1 MLVVYHRGDLAS
13 IDGCMLAKP
22 YRSHRMKLLTTRSR
36 CIAFALSLSSAVGAV
51 AMQPTAQPAADAIYT
66 GGPIITMNDAAPRAE
81 AVAIKDGTIIAVGT
95 KAEVEK
101 FKAAGTTI
109 IDLAGK
115 TMLPGFID
123 GHGHVFTTG
132 IQAASANL
140 LPAPDG
146 EGNSIAKIQEI
157 LREYAKTDASR
168 KFNMILGF
176 GYDDA
181 QIAEKRHPTRQ
192 DLDAVST
199 DVPILLIHQSCHLGA
214 MNSKALELAGITAD
228 TKDPQ
233 GGVIRREAD
242 GKTPNGVLEETAF
255 MSYAMAIFPKL
266 NAEQFAQLAVMGQD
280 LYIQHGYT
288 TAQEGRAT
296 GPAHNSFAKLA
307 EAGQMKVDVVSYM
320 DMIFTD
326 EPPEMRTP
334 WHSTTYTNRYR
345 IGGVKLNLDGSI
357 QGKTGYLTQPYK
369 VPPPGA
375 ATNYRGYET
384 LPDKVIAAKVDKAYA
399 NGWQVLAHCN
409 GDAAIDQYIS
419 AVRDAVAKHGKADRR
434 SVTIHAQMARMDQL
448 DAMKELGI
456 IPSLFGMHCFY
467 WGDWHRDETIGPVR
481 AEKISPANS
490 ALRRG
495 MIFTQHHDSP
505 VAQPSAIRILS
516 SVVTRRTR
524 SGDILGADE
533 RIGVNDALKSLT
545 IWGAYQHFEEKTKG
559 SLEVGKVADFVVLS
573 ADPFAVDIEDLD
585 ELTVVETIKAGKSIY
600 RADANAT
607 KVGTSTPRQLPQ
619 LAGIQWNKPA
629 TDEGSQLPPRGIYAD
644 AQPMHLC
651 GCSGCALGHIV
662 TMGTRAVPLAR

>member
-1 MLVVYHRGDLAS
+1 MNVR
-13 IDGCMLAKP
+13 
-22 YRSHRMKLLTTRSR
+22 TRSR
-36 CIAFALSLSSAVGAV
+36 SILAALLCSLFGMVGDV
-51 AMQPTAQPAADAIYT
+51 RSQTADAIYT

-81 AVAIKDGTIIAVGT
+81 AVAIKDGKIIAVGT

-101 FKAAGTTI
+101 FKAAGTTT

-123 GHGHVFTTG
+123 AHGHVFTTG

-157 LREYAKTDASR
+157 LREYAKTEVSR
-168 KFNMILGF
+168 KFNLILGF

-192 DLDAVST
+192 ELDEVST
-199 DVPILLIHQSCHLGA
+199 DVPILIIHQSCHLGV
-214 MNSKALELAGITAD
+214 MNTKALELAKITAE

-255 MSYAMAIFPKL
+255 MAYAMAIFPRL
-266 NAEQFAQLAVMGQD
+266 NAEQLAQLAVMGQD
-280 LYIQHGYT
+280 LYITHGFT

-296 GPAHNSFAKLA
+296 GPAHGSFVRLA
-307 EAGQMKVDVVSYM
+307 EAGQMKVDVVSYL
-320 DMIFTD
+320 DMVFTD
-326 EPPEMRTP
+326 DPPEMKTP
-334 WHSTTYTNRYR
+334 WYSRTYKSGYR
-345 IGGVKLNLDGSI
+345 IGGIKLNLDGSI

-409 GDAAIDQYIS
+409 GDAAIDQFIS
-419 AVRDAVAKHGKADRR
+419 AVRDAVAKHGAADRR
-434 SVTIHAQMARMDQL
+434 SVIIHAQTARMDQL
-448 DAMKELGI
+448 DSMKALGV
-456 IPSLFGMHCFY
+456 IPSFFGMHCFY
-467 WGDWHRDETIGPVR
+467 WGDWHREETLGAVR
-481 AEKISPANS
+481 AEKISPAQS

-495 MIFTQHHDSP
+495 IVFTQHHDSP
-505 VAQPSAIRILS
+505 VAQPSAIRVLS

-533 RIGVNDALKSLT
+533 RIGVTDALKSLT
-545 IWGAYQHFEEKTKG
+545 IWGAYQHFEEATKG

-573 ADPFAVDIEDLD
+573 QDPYAVDIEDLD
-585 ELTVVETIKAGKSIY
+585 ELSVVETIKGGKSVY
-600 RADANAT
+600 TAGAKPRADAAH
-607 KVGTSTPRQLPQ
+607 RLPA
-619 LAGIQWNKPA
+619 LPDMDWSGGDTRPPA
-629 TDEGSQLPPRGIYAD
+629 RGIYAY
-644 AQPMHLC
+644 AQPMRPC
-651 GCSGCALGHIV
+651 GCAGCTLGHIV
-662 TMGTRAVPLAR
+662 TMGRREVAFGR

>member
-1 MLVVYHRGDLAS
+1 
-13 IDGCMLAKP
+13 
-22 YRSHRMKLLTTRSR
+22 
-36 CIAFALSLSSAVGAV
+36 
-51 AMQPTAQPAADAIYT
+51 
-66 GGPIITMNDAAPRAE
+66 MNDATPRAQ
-81 AVAIKDGTIIAVGT
+81 AVAVKDGKIIAVGT
-95 KAEVEK
+95 TQDIEK
-101 FKAAGTTI
+101 FKAPTTNT

-115 TMLPGFID
+115 TLLPGFID
-123 GHGHVFTTG
+123 AHGHVFTTG
-132 IQAASANL
+132 IQAASANI

-157 LREYAKTDASR
+157 LREYAKSDASK
-168 KFNMILGF
+168 KFNLILGF

-192 DLDAVST
+192 ELDEVSK
-199 DVPILLIHQSCHLGA
+199 DIPILIIHQSCHLGA
-214 MNSKALELAGITAD
+214 MNSKALELAKITAD

-255 MSYAMAIFPKL
+255 MAYAMAIFPKL

-280 LYIQHGYT
+280 LYITHGFT
-288 TAQEGRAT
+288 TTQEGRAT
-296 GPAHNSFAKLA
+296 GPAHTSFVKLA

-320 DMIFTD
+320 DFIFTD
-326 EPPEMRTP
+326 EPPEMKTP
-334 WHSTTYTNRYR
+334 WYSRTYKNGYR

-357 QGKTGYLTQPYK
+357 QGKTGYLAQPYK

-399 NGWQVLAHCN
+399 NGWQVLAHAN

-434 SVTIHAQMARMDQL
+434 SVTIHAQTSRMDQL
-448 DAMKELGI
+448 DSMKELGI
-456 IPSLFGMHCFY
+456 IPSFFGMHCFY
-467 WGDWHRDETIGPVR
+467 WGDWHRDETLGAVR
-481 AEKISPANS
+481 AEKISPAQS

-505 VAQPSAIRILS
+505 VAQPSAIRVLS

-533 RIGVNDALKSLT
+533 RISVNDALKSLT
-545 IWGAYQHFEEKTKG
+545 LWGAYQHFEEKEKG
-559 SLEVGKVADFVVLS
+559 SLETGKVADFVVLS

-585 ELTVVETIKAGKSIY
+585 ELTVVETIKNGKSIY
-600 RADANAT
+600 KAGAKPSKIGAN
-607 KVGTSTPRQLPQ
+607 SLHQLPQ
-619 LAGIQWNKPA
+619 LAGMKWDEPA
-629 TDEGSQLPPRGIYAD
+629 AEAARQRPRRGIAGY
-644 AQPMHLC
+644 AQPTKPC
-651 GCSGCALGHIV
+651 GCAGCTLGHIV
-662 TMGTRAVPLAR
+662 TMGQREVALSTP

>member
-1 MLVVYHRGDLAS
+1 MRSRFTQSLALVVA
-13 IDGCMLAKP
+13 I
-22 YRSHRMKLLTTRSR
+22 
-36 CIAFALSLSSAVGAV
+36 SLGAV
-51 AMQPTAQPAADAIYT
+51 PDASATQPASTVTADAIYA

-81 AVAIKDGTIIAVGT
+81 SIAIKDGVILAVGA
-95 KAEVEK
+95 KADVEK
-101 FKAAGTTI
+101 FRGAGTKT

-115 TMLPGFID
+115 ALLPGFID

-157 LREYAKTDASR
+157 LREYAKSETSK
-168 KFNMILGF
+168 KFNLILGF

-192 DLDAVST
+192 ELDEVSK
-199 DVPILLIHQSCHLGA
+199 DIPILIIHQSCHLGV
-214 MNSKALELAGITAD
+214 MNSKALELAKITAD

-242 GKTPNGVLEETAF
+242 GKTPSGVLEETAF
-255 MSYAMAIFPKL
+255 MAYAMAIFPRL
-266 NAEQFAQLAVMGQD
+266 NAEQLAQLAVMGQD
-280 LYIQHGYT
+280 LYITHGFT
-288 TAQEGRAT
+288 TAQEGRAS
-296 GPAHNSFAKLA
+296 GPAHSSFVRLA
-307 EAGQMKVDVVSYM
+307 EAGQMKVDVVSYL
-320 DMIFTD
+320 DMVFTD
-326 EPPEMRTP
+326 DPPEMKTP
-334 WHSTTYTNRYR
+334 WYSRTYTNGYR

-384 LPDKVIAAKVDKAYA
+384 LPDKVIAAKVEKAYA

-409 GDAAIDQYIS
+409 GDAAIDQFIS
-419 AVRDAVAKHGKADRR
+419 AVRDAVAKHGAAERR
-434 SVTIHAQMARMDQL
+434 SVIIHAQTARMDQL
-448 DAMKELGI
+448 DSMKALGV
-456 IPSLFGMHCFY
+456 IPSFFGMHCFY
-467 WGDWHRDETIGPVR
+467 WGDWHRDETLGAVR
-481 AEKISPANS
+481 AEKISPAQS

-505 VAQPSAIRILS
+505 VAQPSAIRVLS

-533 RIGVNDALKSLT
+533 RIGVTDALKSLT
-545 IWGAYQHFEEKTKG
+545 IWGAYQHFEERTKG

-573 ADPFAVDIEDLD
+573 ADPYAVDIEDLD
-585 ELTVVETIKAGKSIY
+585 DLTVVETIKGGKSIFT
-600 RADANAT
+600 ANA
-607 KVGTSTPRQLPQ
+607 KANRAGASTPRQMPQ
-619 LAGIQWNKPA
+619 LAGMEWDEPSHDA
-629 TDEGSQLPPRGIYAD
+629 TQRPRRGIYAY
-644 AQPMHLC
+644 AQPMRPC
-651 GCSGCALGHIV
+651 GCAGCTLGHIV
-662 TMGTRAVPLAR
+662 TMGRREVAAVLE

>member
-1 MLVVYHRGDLAS
+1 MKRALPCVFTSLLL
-13 IDGCMLAKP
+13 CMLGAGP
-22 YRSHRMKLLTTRSR
+22 H
-36 CIAFALSLSSAVGAV
+36 SLA
-51 AMQPTAQPAADAIYT
+51 AQPADAIYS
-66 GGPIITMNDAAPRAE
+66 GGPIITMNDAAPRVE
-81 AVAIKDGTIIAVGT
+81 AVAIKDGKIVAVGT

-101 FKAAGTTI
+101 FKAAGTKT

-115 TMLPGFID
+115 AMLPGFID

-157 LREYAKTDASR
+157 LREYAKTETSK

-192 DLDAVST
+192 DLDEVST
-199 DVPILLIHQSCHLGA
+199 DIPILIIHQSCHLGA
-214 MNSKALELAGITAD
+214 MNSKALELAKITAD

-242 GKTPNGVLEETAF
+242 GKTPSGVLEETAF
-255 MSYAMAIFPKL
+255 MAYAMAIFPKL
-266 NAEQFAQLAVMGQD
+266 DAQGFAQLAVMGQEM
-280 LYIQHGYT
+280 YIAHGYT

-296 GPAHNSFAKLA
+296 GPAHGSFVRLA
-307 EAGQMKVDVVSYM
+307 EAGQMKVDVVAYM

-326 EPPEMRTP
+326 EPPEMKTQWYSR
-334 WHSTTYTNRYR
+334 TYTNGYR
-345 IGGVKLNLDGSI
+345 VGGVKLNLDGSI

-369 VPPPGA
+369 VPPSGA

-384 LPDKVIAAKVDKAYA
+384 LPDKVIAAKVEKAYA

-419 AVRDAVAKHGKADRR
+419 AVRDAVAKHSEADRR
-434 SVTIHAQMARMDQL
+434 SVAIHAQMARIDQL
-448 DAMKELGI
+448 DSMKELGI
-456 IPSLFGMHCFY
+456 MPSFFGMHCFY
-467 WGDWHRDETIGPVR
+467 WGDWHRDETIGSVR
-481 AEKISPANS
+481 AEKISPAQS

-495 MIFTQHHDSP
+495 MVFTQHHDSP
-505 VAQPSAIRILS
+505 VAQPSAIRVLS
-516 SVVTRRTR
+516 SIVTRRTR

-533 RIGVNDALKSLT
+533 RIGVTDALKSLT

-559 SLEVGKVADFVVLS
+559 SIEVGKVADFVVLS
-573 ADPFAVDIEDLD
+573 ADPYAVDIEDLD
-585 ELTVVETIKAGKSIY
+585 ELTVVETIKTGASIY
-600 RADANAT
+600 SADGKAKTGAA
-607 KVGTSTPRQLPQ
+607 RELPV
-619 LAGIQWNKPA
+619 LPA
-629 TDEGSQLPPRGIYAD
+629 MDWAAAEAARPARGVYAY
-644 AQPMHLC
+644 AQPTRPC
-651 GCSGCALGHIV
+651 GCAGCTLGHIV
-662 TMGTRAVPLAR
+662 AMGQREVTGAGTRVR

>member
-1 MLVVYHRGDLAS
+1 MSTPL
-13 IDGCMLAKP
+13 
-22 YRSHRMKLLTTRSR
+22 SR
-36 CIAFALSLSSAVGAV
+36 LSLALGLVSLLGIVTTSPKAWAQSAD
-51 AMQPTAQPAADAIYT
+51 TIYS
-66 GGPIITMNDAAPRAE
+66 GGTIITMNDAAPRAE
-81 AVAIKDGTIIAVGT
+81 AIAVKGGTIIAVGS
-95 KAEVEK
+95 KADIDK
-101 FKAAGTTI
+101 LRTASTAS

-115 TMLPGFID
+115 ALLPGFID

-132 IQAASANL
+132 LQAASANL

-146 EGNSIAKIQEI
+146 EGNSIAKIQDL
-157 LREYAKTDASR
+157 LRAYAATDLSK

-181 QIAEKRHPTRQ
+181 QIAEQRHPTRQ
-192 DLDAVST
+192 DLDAVSK
-199 DVPILLIHQSCHLGA
+199 DIPILIIHQSCHLGV

-228 TKDPQ
+228 SKDPQ

-242 GKTPNGVLEETAF
+242 GKTPSGVLEETAF
-255 MSYAMAIFPKL
+255 MLGAMKIFPRL
-266 NAEQFAQLAVMGQD
+266 NAEQFAQLAVMGQEM
-280 LYIQHGYT
+280 YIRHGYT

-296 GPAHNSFAKLA
+296 GPAHTSFVRLA
-307 EAGQMKVDVVSYM
+307 EAGQMKIDVVSYM

-326 EPPEMRTP
+326 EPPEMKTP
-334 WHSTTYTNRYR
+334 WHSKSYTNRYR
-345 IGGVKLNLDGSI
+345 VGGVKLNLDGSI
-357 QGKTGYLTQPYK
+357 QGKTGYLSQPYK

-384 LPDKVIAAKVDKAYA
+384 LPDKVIAAKVEKAYA

-419 AVRDAVAKHGKADRR
+419 AVRDAVSKHGMADRR
-434 SVTIHAQMARMDQL
+434 SVAIHAQTARLDQL
-448 DAMKELGI
+448 DSMKELGI

-467 WGDWHRDETIGPVR
+467 WGDWHRDETLGAAR
-481 AEKISPANS
+481 AEHISPANS

-533 RIGVNDALKSLT
+533 RIGVNEALKSLT

-573 ADPFAVDIEDLD
+573 ADPFAVNIEKLND
-585 ELTVVETIKAGKSIY
+585 LTVVETIKDGVSIY
-600 RADANAT
+600 KAGEQP
-607 KVGTSTPRQLPQ
+607 KVGALPQ
-619 LAGIQWNKPA
+619 LPA
-629 TDEGSQLPPRGIYAD
+629 LVANNTVEQPASSLTPPARGIYAFTP
-644 AQPMHLC
+644 APHPC
-651 GCSGCALGHIV
+651 SCAGCTLGHIIA
-662 TMGTRAVPLAR
+662 TGTRDITAR

>member
-1 MLVVYHRGDLAS
+1 MKRIWLGVVAGLA
-13 IDGCMLAKP
+13 MLAGE
-22 YRSHRMKLLTTRSR
+22 
-36 CIAFALSLSSAVGAV
+36 AVG
-51 AMQPTAQPAADAIYT
+51 QTADSIIS
-66 GGPIITMNDAAPRAE
+66 GGPIVTMNEGVPRAE
-81 AVAIKDGTIIAVGT
+81 AVAVKGGKIIAVGT

-101 FKAAGTTI
+101 FKAADTVMV
-109 IDLAGK
+109 DLGGR
-115 TMLPGFID
+115 TLLPGFID

-157 LREYAKTDASR
+157 LREYAKGETSQ

-192 DLDAVST
+192 DLDAVSK
-199 DVPILLIHQSCHLGA
+199 DVPILLIHQSCHLGT
-214 MNSKALELAGITAD
+214 MNTKALELAGLTAD

-255 MSYAMAIFPKL
+255 MLGAMKIFPKL
-266 NAEQFAQLAVMGQD
+266 NAEQFAQLAVMGQGM
-280 LYIQHGYT
+280 YVEHGYT
-288 TAQEGRAT
+288 TATEGRAT
-296 GPAHNSFAKLA
+296 GPAHGALVRLA
-307 EAGQMKVDVVSYM
+307 EANQMKIDVISFM

-326 EPPEMRTP
+326 EPPEMKSP
-334 WHSTTYTNRYR
+334 WHSRTYTNRYR
-345 IGGVKLNLDGSI
+345 VGGVKLNLDGSI

-384 LPDKVIAAKVDKAYA
+384 LPDKVIAEKVVKAYA

-419 AVRDAVAKHGKADRR
+419 AVRDAVAKHGRADRR
-434 SVTIHAQMARMDQL
+434 SVAIHAQMARMDQL
-448 DAMKELGI
+448 DSMKELGI
-456 IPSLFGMHCFY
+456 IPSFFGMHCFY

-505 VAQPSAIRILS
+505 VAQPSAIRVLS

-524 SGDILGADE
+524 SNDILGADE
-533 RIGVNDALKSLT
+533 RISVNDAIKSLT
-545 IWGAYQHFEEKTKG
+545 IWGAYQYFEEKEKG
-559 SLEVGKVADFVVLS
+559 SLEVGKDADFVVLS
-573 ADPFAVDIEDLD
+573 ADPFAVDPEKLS
-585 ELTVVETIKAGKSIY
+585 ELKVMETIKAGKSIY
-600 RADANAT
+600 RADA
-607 KVGTSTPRQLPQ
+607 KSGVGPRAWPAITWDSKPREPGGGGRELLIDAAPEGSAVTRSMAAWIQARTAHVGCGACVLSDLM
-619 LAGIQWNKPA
+619 LAGQRVSPA
-629 TDEGSQLPPRGIYAD
+629 N
-644 AQPMHLC
+644 
-651 GCSGCALGHIV
+651 
-662 TMGTRAVPLAR
+662 

>member
-1 MLVVYHRGDLAS
+1 
-13 IDGCMLAKP
+13 MLAAL
-22 YRSHRMKLLTTRSR
+22 RSSVVFARTLLAGAALS
-36 CIAFALSLSSAVGAV
+36 AFAPLAL
-51 AMQPTAQPAADAIYT
+51 AQQMADAIYT
-66 GGPIITMNDAAPRAE
+66 GGPIITMNDAAPRAD
-81 AVAIKDGTIIAVGT
+81 AVAIKDGKIIAVGT
-95 KAEVEK
+95 KADVEK
-101 FKAAGTTI
+101 FKAAGTTT

-115 TMLPGFID
+115 TLLPGFID

-132 IQAASANL
+132 IQAASANI

-157 LREYAKTDASR
+157 LREYAKSETAK

-181 QIAEKRHPTRQ
+181 QIAEKRHPTRA
-192 DLDAVST
+192 DLDAVSK
-199 DVPILLIHQSCHLGA
+199 DIPILLIHQSCHLGA

-242 GKTPNGVLEETAF
+242 GKTPSGVLEETAF
-255 MSYAMAIFPKL
+255 MAYAMAIFPKL
-266 NAEQFAQLAVMGQD
+266 DAQGFAQLAVMGQD
-280 LYIQHGYT
+280 MYITHGYT

-296 GPAHNSFAKLA
+296 GPAHSSFVRLA
-307 EAGQMKVDVVSYM
+307 EAGQMKVDVVAYL

-326 EPPEMRTP
+326 EPPEMKTP
-334 WHSTTYTNRYR
+334 WNSRTYKNGYR
-345 IGGVKLNLDGSI
+345 IGGIKLNLDGSI
-357 QGKTGYLTQPYK
+357 QGKTGYLTQPYV

-434 SVTIHAQMARMDQL
+434 SVAIHAQMARMDQL
-448 DAMKELGI
+448 DSMKELGI
-456 IPSLFGMHCFY
+456 VPSLFGMHCFY

-545 IWGAYQHFEEKTKG
+545 IWGAYQHFEEKSKG

-573 ADPFAVDIEDLD
+573 DDPFKVDIEDLD
-585 ELTVVETIKAGKSIY
+585 ELTVVETIKSGKSIY
-600 RADANAT
+600 KAGDKVGRAAQSLTLPVLPASFASADQAHADASMHA
-607 KVGTSTPRQLPQ
+607 SSHP
-619 LAGIQWNKPA
+619 PA
-629 TDEGSQLPPRGIYAD
+629 RRGIRGYAGLR
-644 AQPMHLC
+644 APC
-651 GCSGCALGHIV
+651 GCGGCTLGHIV
-662 TMGTRAVPLAR
+662 TGGQREVASAIR

>member
-1 MLVVYHRGDLAS
+1 ML
-13 IDGCMLAKP
+13 
-22 YRSHRMKLLTTRSR
+22 T
-36 CIAFALSLSSAVGAV
+36 ALRSSAVLACTLLAGA
-51 AMQPTAQPAADAIYT
+51 ALSAFAPLALAQQTADTIYT

-81 AVAIKDGTIIAVGT
+81 AVAIKDGKIIAVGT

-101 FKAAGTTI
+101 FKAAGTTA

-157 LREYAKTDASR
+157 LREYAQTEAAK
-168 KFNMILGF
+168 KFNLILGF

-199 DVPILLIHQSCHLGA
+199 DIPILLIHQSCHLGA

-228 TKDPQ
+228 SKDPQ

-255 MSYAMAIFPKL
+255 MTSAMSIFPKL
-266 NAEQFAQLAVMGQD
+266 DAKGFTQLAVMGQD
-280 LYIQHGYT
+280 FYIKHGFT

-296 GPAHNSFAKLA
+296 GPAHNSFVALA
-307 EAGQMKVDVVSYM
+307 EAGQMKIDVVSYM

-326 EPPEMRTP
+326 EPPEMKTP
-334 WHSTTYTNRYR
+334 WHARTYKNGYR
-345 IGGVKLNLDGSI
+345 IGGIKLNLDGSI
-357 QGKTGYLTQPYK
+357 QGKTGYLTQPYV

-434 SVTIHAQMARMDQL
+434 SVVIHCQNVRMDQL
-448 DAMKELGI
+448 DSIKELDLM
-456 IPSLFGMHCFY
+456 PSFFGMHCFY
-467 WGDWHRDETIGPVR
+467 WGDWHRDETLGPAR
-481 AEKISPANS
+481 AELISPAAS
-490 ALRRG
+490 ALKRG
-495 MIFTQHHDSP
+495 IIFSQHHDSP
-505 VAQPSAIRILS
+505 VAQPSAIRVLS
-516 SVVTRRTR
+516 AIVTRRTR
-524 SGDILGADE
+524 SGDILGASE

-545 IWGAYQHFEEKTKG
+545 IWGAYQHFEEATKG

-573 ADPFAVDIEDLD
+573 DDPFKVDIEDLD
-585 ELTVVETIKAGKSIY
+585 ELTVVETIKSGKSIY
-600 RADANAT
+600 KAGDKVGRAAQSLTLPVLPASLASADLPHADASMHA
-607 KVGTSTPRQLPQ
+607 SSHP
-619 LAGIQWNKPA
+619 PA
-629 TDEGSQLPPRGIYAD
+629 RRGIRGYAGLH
-644 AQPMHLC
+644 APC
-651 GCSGCALGHIV
+651 GCGGCTLGHIV
-662 TMGTRAVPLAR
+662 TGGQREIASAIR

>member
-1 MLVVYHRGDLAS
+1 MKLPFASLALTSITLILAS
-13 IDGCMLAKP
+13 APRVLGLP
-22 YRSHRMKLLTTRSR
+22 Q
-36 CIAFALSLSSAVGAV
+36 V
-51 AMQPTAQPAADAIYT
+51 APVTAQTVADAIYT
-66 GGPIITMNDAAPRAE
+66 GGSIITMNDAAPRAE
-81 AVAIKDGTIIAVGT
+81 AVAVKDGRIISVGSRV
-95 KAEVEK
+95 EVEK
-101 FKAAGTTI
+101 FKAPGTKA

-115 TMLPGFID
+115 AMLPGFID

-146 EGNSIAKIQEI
+146 EGNSIAKIQEL
-157 LREYAKTDASR
+157 LRAYAKTDASK
-168 KFNMILGF
+168 KFNLILGF

-181 QIAEKRHPTRQ
+181 QMAEKRHLTRQ
-192 DLDAVST
+192 ELDEVSKDT
-199 DVPILLIHQSCHLGA
+199 PILIIHQSCHLGV
-214 MNSKALELAGITAD
+214 MNTKALELAKVTAD

-242 GKTPNGVLEETAF
+242 GKTPSGVLEETAF
-255 MSYAMAIFPKL
+255 MAYAMAIFPKL

-280 LYIQHGYT
+280 LYIQHGFT

-296 GPAHNSFAKLA
+296 GPAHSSFVRLA
-307 EAGQMKVDVVSYM
+307 EAEQMKLDVVSYL

-326 EPPEMRTP
+326 EPPEMKTP
-334 WHSTTYTNRYR
+334 WYSRAYKNGYR
-345 IGGVKLNLDGSI
+345 IGGIKLNLDGSI

-384 LPDKVIAAKVDKAYA
+384 LPDKVIAAKVDRAFA
-399 NGWQVLAHCN
+399 NGWQILAHCN

-419 AVRDAVAKHGKADRR
+419 AVRDAVAKHGRADRR
-434 SVTIHAQMARMDQL
+434 NVAIHAQTARLDQL
-448 DAMKELGI
+448 DSMNELGI
-456 IPSLFGMHCFY
+456 IPSFFGMHCFY
-467 WGDWHRDETIGPVR
+467 WGDWHRDETLGSVR
-481 AEKISPANS
+481 AERISPAQS

-533 RIGVNDALKSLT
+533 RISVNDALKSLT
-545 IWGAYQHFEEKTKG
+545 IWGAYQHFEEKEKG

-573 ADPFAVDIEDLD
+573 ADPFAVDIEKLN
-585 ELTVVETIKAGKSIY
+585 ELAVVETIKGGKSIY
-600 RADANAT
+600 RADAKTT
-607 KVGTSTPRQLPQ
+607 KAGAGELPLLPQ
-619 LAGIQWNKPA
+619 LTRDTTEQRSPA
-629 TDEGSQLPPRGIYAD
+629 RRLYAF
-644 AQPMHLC
+644 APAPGAC
-651 GCSGCALGHIV
+651 GCAGCALGHLV
-662 TMGTRAVPLAR
+662 TMGRREPGPDVK

>member
-1 MLVVYHRGDLAS
+1 MRIRLA
-13 IDGCMLAKP
+13 
-22 YRSHRMKLLTTRSR
+22 
-36 CIAFALSLSSAVGAV
+36 IASLILSSHAFS
-51 AMQPTAQPAADAIYT
+51 QPTADTIYT

-95 KAEVEK
+95 KSEVEK
-101 FKAAGTTI
+101 FKAAGTTTV
-109 IDLAGK
+109 DLAGK

-123 GHGHVFTTG
+123 AHGHVFTTG
-132 IQAASANL
+132 IQAASANI

-157 LREYAKTDASR
+157 LREYAKTDAS
-168 KFNMILGF
+168 KAFNLILGF

-181 QIAEKRHPTRQ
+181 QLAEKRHPTRQ
-192 DLDAVST
+192 ELDEVSK
-199 DVPILLIHQSCHLGA
+199 DIPILIIHQSCHLGT
-214 MNSKALELAGITAD
+214 MNSKALELANITAD

-255 MSYAMAIFPKL
+255 MAYAMAIFPKL

-280 LYIQHGYT
+280 LYITHGFT
-288 TAQEGRAT
+288 TTQEGRAT
-296 GPAHNSFAKLA
+296 GPAHSSFVKLA

-320 DMIFTD
+320 DFIFTD
-326 EPPEMRTP
+326 EPPEMKTP
-334 WHSTTYTNRYR
+334 WYSRTYKNGYR

-357 QGKTGYLTQPYK
+357 QGKTGYLAQPYK

-399 NGWQVLAHCN
+399 NGWQVLAHAN

-434 SVTIHAQMARMDQL
+434 SVTIHAQTSRMDQL
-448 DAMKELGI
+448 DSMKELGI
-456 IPSLFGMHCFY
+456 IPSFFGMHCFY
-467 WGDWHRDETIGPVR
+467 WGDWHRDETLGAVR
-481 AEKISPANS
+481 AEKISPAQS

-505 VAQPSAIRILS
+505 VAQPSAIRVLS

-545 IWGAYQHFEEKTKG
+545 IWGAYQHFEEKSKG

-573 ADPFAVDIEDLD
+573 DDPFKVDIEDLD
-585 ELTVVETIKAGKSIY
+585 ELTVVETIKSGKSIY
-600 RADANAT
+600 KAGAKAT
-607 KVGTSTPRQLPQ
+607 EVGASVPHQLPQ
-619 LAGIQWNKPA
+619 LAGMQWDEPA
-629 TDEGSQLPPRGIYAD
+629 ADEASQRPRRGIRGYAGLR
-644 AQPMHLC
+644 APC
-651 GCSGCALGHIV
+651 GCGGCTLGHIV
-662 TMGTRAVPLAR
+662 AGGQREIASAIH

>member
-1 MLVVYHRGDLAS
+1 MKRFAAICFAS
-13 IDGCMLAKP
+13 
-22 YRSHRMKLLTTRSR
+22 
-36 CIAFALSLSSAVGAV
+36 AFALSLIAVSRA
-51 AMQPTAQPAADAIYT
+51 AQPATTPAADAIYV

-81 AVAIKDGTIIAVGT
+81 AVAIKDGKIVAVGT
-95 KAEVEK
+95 RAEVEK
-101 FKAAGTTI
+101 FKDAGTTM

-115 TMLPGFID
+115 TLLPGFID

-146 EGNSIAKIQEI
+146 EGNSIAQLQEI
-157 LREYAKTDASR
+157 LREYAKTETSK

-192 DLDAVST
+192 DLDEVSK
-199 DVPILLIHQSCHLGA
+199 DIPILLIHQSCHLGA
-214 MNSKALELAGITAD
+214 MNSKALELAKITPD

-242 GKTPNGVLEETAF
+242 DRTPNGVLEETAF
-255 MSYAMAIFPKL
+255 MAYAMAIFPKL

-280 LYIQHGYT
+280 MYIKHGYT

-296 GPAHNSFAKLA
+296 GPAHSSFVRLA
-307 EAGQMKVDVVSYM
+307 EAGQMKIDVVAYL

-326 EPPEMRTP
+326 EPPEMKTP
-334 WHSTTYTNRYR
+334 WHARTYTNGYR
-345 IGGVKLNLDGSI
+345 IGGIKLNLDGSI
-357 QGKTGYLTQPYK
+357 QGKTGYLTQPYLA
-369 VPPPGA
+369 PPPGA

-434 SVTIHAQMARMDQL
+434 SVAIHAQMARMDQL
-448 DAMKELGI
+448 DSMKELGI

-533 RIGVNDALKSLT
+533 RIGVADALKSLT
-545 IWGAYQHFEEKTKG
+545 IWGAYQHFEEATKG
-559 SLEVGKVADFVVLS
+559 SLEVGKAADFVVLS
-573 ADPFAVDIEDLD
+573 ADPFAVNIEDLD
-585 ELTVVETIKAGKSIY
+585 KLTVTETIKSGKSIY
-600 RADANAT
+600 KADANAT
-607 KVGTSTPRQLPQ
+607 KAGTRSPNQLPQ
-619 LAGIQWNKPA
+619 LAGMDWHEPAADDANRRARSGISAYARPMKP
-629 TDEGSQLPPRGIYAD
+629 
-644 AQPMHLC
+644 C
-651 GCSGCALGHIV
+651 GCAGCTLGHIV
-662 TMGTRAVPLAR
+662 TMGQREIARASP

>member
-1 MLVVYHRGDLAS
+1 MKHVIFHALAASALGLLGATS
-13 IDGCMLAKP
+13 ITA
-22 YRSHRMKLLTTRSR
+22 
-36 CIAFALSLSSAVGAV
+36 A
-51 AMQPTAQPAADAIYT
+51 AQPAAAHTADAIYT

-81 AVAIKDGTIIAVGT
+81 AVAIKDGMIIAVGT

-109 IDLAGK
+109 IDLAGR

-123 GHGHVFTTG
+123 GHGHVFATG
-132 IQAASANL
+132 IQEASANL

-157 LREYAKTDASR
+157 LREFVTTDASK

-199 DVPILLIHQSCHLGA
+199 DIPILLIHQSCHLGA

-255 MSYAMAIFPKL
+255 MAYAMAIFPKL

-280 LYIQHGYT
+280 MYIRHGFT

-296 GPAHNSFAKLA
+296 GPAHSSFSRLA
-307 EAGQMKVDVVSYM
+307 QAGAMKIDVVSYM
-320 DMIFTD
+320 DMVFTD
-326 EPPEMRTP
+326 DPPEMKTP
-334 WHSTTYTNRYR
+334 WYSRTYKGGYR
-345 IGGVKLNLDGSI
+345 IGGIKLNLDGSI
-357 QGKTGYLTQPYK
+357 QGKTGYLTTPYK

-409 GDAAIDQYIS
+409 GDAAIDQFIS
-419 AVRDAVAKHGKADRR
+419 AVRDAVAKHGPADRR
-434 SVTIHAQMARMDQL
+434 SVAIHAQTARMDQL

-456 IPSLFGMHCFY
+456 IPSFFGMHCFY
-467 WGDWHRDETIGPVR
+467 WGDWHRDETLGALR
-481 AEKISPANS
+481 AERISPAQS

-495 MIFTQHHDSP
+495 ILFTQHHDSP
-505 VAQPSAIRILS
+505 VAQPSAIRVLS
-516 SVVTRRTR
+516 SIVTRRTR

-533 RIGVNDALKSLT
+533 RISVNDALKSLT
-545 IWGAYQHFEEKTKG
+545 IWGAYQHFEEASKG

-573 ADPFAVDIEDLD
+573 DDPFKVDIEDLD
-585 ELTVVETIKAGKSIY
+585 EITVVETIKAGKSIY
-600 RADANAT
+600 RAQGAA
-607 KVGTSTPRQLPQ
+607 GAAAGARAFAAFPELPE
-619 LAGIQWNKPA
+619 LPEAGPDTRPPA
-629 TDEGSQLPPRGIYAD
+629 RGIYAY
-644 AQPMHLC
+644 ARPMRPC
-651 GCSGCALGHIV
+651 GCGGCTLGHIMA
-662 TMGTRAVPLAR
+662 MGTRDVGLIR

>member
-1 MLVVYHRGDLAS
+1 VLIHRSFAVLS
-13 IDGCMLAKP
+13 FT
-22 YRSHRMKLLTTRSR
+22 SLL
-36 CIAFALSLSSAVGAV
+36 IAFGLATSS
-51 AMQPTAQPAADAIYT
+51 TLAQTADAIYS

-81 AVAIKDGTIIAVGT
+81 AIAVKDGRIVAVGSN
-95 KAEVEK
+95 ADLEK
-101 FKAAGTTI
+101 FKGAATRI

-115 TMLPGFID
+115 TLLPGFID
-123 GHGHVFTTG
+123 AHGHVFG
-132 IQAASANL
+132 SGLQAASANL

-146 EGNSIAKIQEI
+146 EGNSIGQIQDL
-157 LREYAKTDASR
+157 LRAFAETEASK

-181 QIAEKRHPTRQ
+181 QIAEKRHPIRA
-192 DLDAVST
+192 DLDAVSKDT
-199 DVPILLIHQSCHLGA
+199 PVLLLHQSGHLGA

-228 TKDPQ
+228 TQDPS

-242 GKTPNGVLEETAF
+242 GRTPDGVLEETAF
-255 MSYAMAIFPKL
+255 MLAMVKVLPRFTS
-266 NAEQFAQLAVMGQD
+266 EQFAQIAIMGQD
-280 LYIQHGYT
+280 LYIKHGFT

-296 GPAHNSFAKLA
+296 GPAHTTFTRLA
-307 EAGQMKVDVVSYM
+307 EANQMKIDVVAYL
-320 DMIFTD
+320 DMVFTD

-334 WHSTTYTNRYR
+334 WRSETYRNRYR
-345 IGGVKLNLDGSI
+345 VGGIKLNLDGSI
-357 QGKTGYLTQPYK
+357 QAKTGYLTQPYK

-409 GDAAIDQYIS
+409 GDAAIDQFIS
-419 AVRDAVAKHGKADRR
+419 AVRDAVAKHGMADRR
-434 SVTIHAQMARMDQL
+434 SVAIHAQMARLDQL

-456 IPSLFGMHCFY
+456 IPSFFGMHCFY
-467 WGDWHRDETIGPVR
+467 WGDWHRDETLGAAR

-505 VAQPSAIRILS
+505 VAQPSAIRVLS

-533 RIGVNDALKSLT
+533 RIGVNDALKSVT
-545 IWGAYQHFEEKTKG
+545 IWGAYQTFEERTKG

-573 ADPFAVDIEDLD
+573 ADPFAVNIEDLD
-585 ELTVVETIKAGKSIY
+585 SLTVLETIKNGVSIY
-600 RADANAT
+600 RADGKST
-607 KVGTSTPRQLPQ
+607 VGGAHELPA
-619 LAGIQWNKPA
+619 LPAMQWDTDGERPPA
-629 TDEGSQLPPRGIYAD
+629 RGIYAY
-644 AQPMHLC
+644 AAVSGPC
-651 GCSGCALGHIV
+651 GCAGCVISHLT
-662 TMGTRAVPLAR
+662 TMGQRDVGFGK

>member
-1 MLVVYHRGDLAS
+1 MMLNAFTRVSRSTMVLALLAS
-13 IDGCMLAKP
+13 
-22 YRSHRMKLLTTRSR
+22 
-36 CIAFALSLSSAVGAV
+36 SAMA
-51 AMQPTAQPAADAIYT
+51 ADPAADAIYT
-66 GGPIITMNDAAPRAE
+66 GGPIITMNEAAPRAE
-81 AVAIKDGTIIAVGT
+81 AVAIRDGKIIAVGT
-95 KAEVEK
+95 KAEVDK
-101 FKAAGTTI
+101 FKAAGTAT

-115 TMLPGFID
+115 AMLPGFVD

-132 IQAASANL
+132 IQAASANI

-157 LREYAKTDASR
+157 LREYAKSDTSK
-168 KFNMILGF
+168 KFNLILGF

-192 DLDAVST
+192 DLDEVSK

-228 TKDPQ
+228 SKDPQ

-255 MSYAMAIFPKL
+255 MTYAMAIFPKL

-280 LYIQHGYT
+280 YYIKQGYT

-296 GPAHNSFAKLA
+296 GPAHSSFVRLA
-307 EAGQMKVDVVSYM
+307 EAGVMKIDVVSYM

-326 EPPEMRTP
+326 EPPELKTP
-334 WHSTTYTNRYR
+334 WHSKTYNNRYR
-345 IGGVKLNLDGSI
+345 VGGVKLNLDGSI
-357 QGKTGYLTQPYK
+357 QGKTGYLTTPYK

-419 AVRDAVAKHGKADRR
+419 AVRDAVAKHGRADRR
-434 SVTIHAQMARMDQL
+434 SVVIHCQNVRMDQL
-448 DAMKELGI
+448 DSIKELDLM
-456 IPSLFGMHCFY
+456 PSFFGMHCFY
-467 WGDWHRDETIGPVR
+467 WGDWHRDETLGAAR
-481 AEKISPANS
+481 AEKISPAAS

-495 MIFTQHHDSP
+495 IKFSQHHDSP
-505 VAQPSAIRILS
+505 VAQPSAIRVLS

-524 SGDILGADE
+524 TGDILGADE
-533 RIGVNDALKSLT
+533 RISVSDALKSLT
-545 IWGAYQHFEEKTKG
+545 IWSAYQHFEEASKG
-559 SLEVGKVADFVVLS
+559 SIEAGKVADFVVLS
-573 ADPFAVDIEDLD
+573 DDPFKVNIEDLD
-585 ELTVVETIKAGKSIY
+585 DLTIVETIKAGKSIY
-600 RADANAT
+600 KAGDKGA
-607 KVGTSTPRQLPQ
+607 KVGM
-619 LAGIQWNKPA
+619 
-629 TDEGSQLPPRGIYAD
+629 GSLPPLPMIAAEGADTVVSSAHDQPPRRGIFAYAGT
-644 AQPMHLC
+644 PGPC
-651 GCSGCALGHIV
+651 GCVGCTLGHLA
-662 TMGTRAVPLAR
+662 TMGRREIASNTR